1 MSSTDGNVVP
11 SSIRLALIIL
21 IVKALLAIVAEFAV
35 RVLPATPFPFTWG
48 VLTFTIPSVVIPLL
62 IANAFVRAPGAG
74 YWATVV
80 YTVFSI
86 VLHVVIWVT
95 PRFPQINP
103 AIIPN
108 LDQFAVARLM
118 ESFVRLSG
126 IMLSALL
133 LVNIVRPS
141 AREWIGQQER
151 AMSARYYPARRVPT
165 LAERAVWIVPVTAGI
180 VTPTL
185 VWLAVQRIVGSIG
198 FRDAIMEILVEHLK
212 GRGLLLD
219 LFSMIPFAVL
229 GGVGYYNSG
238 RMSPVTLWAVTLGG
252 LAGILA
258 LMIPLYYMGWETI
271 YNDVVGDE
279 KNTGALIFFFTPL
292 YCLATLL
299 AGMLLGWAATR
310 FFRKGVDDL
319 IEDHT

>member
-35 RVLPATPFPFTWG
+35 RVFPAAPLPFAWG

-74 YWATVV
+74 YWAAAV
-80 YTVFSI
+80 YAVLSI
-86 VLHVVIWVT
+86 VLHVVVWLT
-95 PRFPQINP
+95 PRLLQNP
-103 AIIPN
+103 DIIPN
-108 LDQFAVARLM
+108 PDPFAVARFM
-118 ESFVRLSG
+118 ENMVRLSG
-126 IMLSALL
+126 IALSALL

-165 LAERAVWIVPVTAGI
+165 LAERSVWIVPVTAGI
-180 VTPTL
+180 LTPTL
-185 VWLAVQRIVGSIG
+185 VWLAVQRIVGNIG
-198 FRDAIMEILVEHLK
+198 FGDAMMDILLEHLK

-229 GGVGYYNSG
+229 GGVGYYNTG
-238 RMSPVTLWAVTLGG
+238 RMSPITLWAVTLGG
-252 LAGILA
+252 LAGIFA

-279 KNTGALIFFFTPL
+279 KTTGALIFFFTPL

-299 AGMLLGWAATR
+299 GGMVLGWAATR
-310 FFRKGVDDL
+310 LFRKGVDDL
-319 IEDHT
+319 IQDHT

>member
-1 MSSTDGNVVP
+1 MSPTDGNVVP

-35 RVLPATPFPFTWG
+35 RVFPPVPLPFTWG

-74 YWATVV
+74 YWAAAV
-80 YTVFSI
+80 YALLSI
-86 VLHVVIWVT
+86 LLHIILWLT
-95 PRFPQINP
+95 PRLVQGPS
-103 AIIPN
+103 IIPSP
-108 LDQFAVARLM
+108 DPFAVARIM
-118 ESFVRLSG
+118 QSMVRLSG
-126 IMLSALL
+126 IALSALL
-133 LVNIVRPS
+133 LANIIRPS
-141 AREWIGQQER
+141 AREWIAQQER
-151 AMSARYYPARRVPT
+151 TMSARHYPARRVPT

-185 VWLAVQRIVGSIG
+185 VWLAVQRIVGNIG
-198 FRDAIMEILVEHLK
+198 FWDAMMDIFLEHLK

-229 GGVGYYNSG
+229 AGVSYYNTG
-238 RMSPVTLWAVTLGG
+238 RMSSVTLWAVTLGG

-258 LMIPLYYMGWETI
+258 LMVPLYYMGWETI

-279 KNTGALIFFFTPL
+279 KTTGALIFFFTPL

-299 AGMLLGWAATR
+299 GGMVLGWAATR

>member
-21 IVKALLAIVAEFAV
+21 IVKALMAVVAEFAI
-35 RVLPATPFPFTWG
+35 RVFPPMPLPFTWG
-48 VLTFTIPSVVIPLL
+48 VLAFTIPSVVIPLL

-74 YWATVV
+74 YWAAAV
-80 YTVFSI
+80 YALVSI
-86 VLHVVIWVT
+86 VLHIVIWFTLRVLRT
-95 PRFPQINP
+95 QEVILSPDP
-103 AIIPN
+103 
-108 LDQFAVARLM
+108 FAVARFLEDM
-118 ESFVRLSG
+118 VRLSG
-126 IMLSALL
+126 IVLSALL
-133 LVNIVRPS
+133 LVNIFRPS
-141 AREWIGQQER
+141 AREWIAGQER
-151 AMSARYYPARRVPT
+151 TTSARYYPARRVPT
-165 LAERAVWIVPVTAGI
+165 LAERAVWIVPLAAGV

-185 VWLAVQRIVGSIG
+185 VWLAVQGIVGNVG
-198 FRDAIMEILVEHLK
+198 FWDAMTDIFLEHLK

-219 LFSMIPFAVL
+219 LFSLIPFAIL
-229 GGVGYYNSG
+229 AGVAYYNTG

-271 YNDVVGDE
+271 YNDVGGDE
-279 KNTGALIFFFTPL
+279 KTTVALIFFFTPL

-299 AGMLLGWAATR
+299 GGMVLGWAATR